1 MTVSVCPCVVEDAAA
16 LAILN
21 ESCFGFSYPV
31 HETASQ
37 IKSILKSADEQLL
50 VAVYRGTMLGYIHLR
65 VDRRT
70 YRAPRLAVAAVA
82 VDKNHRRKGV
92 AKALF
97 AAALELADR
106 LSCEAVTASVGG
118 SRAAQSFFLAVGCE
132 ERLNRKQ
139 FFKRLDDTE
148 RKA

>member
-1 MTVSVCPCVVEDAAA
+1 MFHFSVCPCVAEDAAA
-16 LAILN
+16 IALLN
-21 ESCFGFSYPV
+21 ETCFGLPCAV
-31 HETASQ
+31 NEVGRQ
-37 IKSILKSADEQLL
+37 ICSIIECADERLY

-70 YRAPRLAVAAVA
+70 YRAPRMAIVSLA
-82 VDKNHRRKGV
+82 VDKEHRRKGV

-97 AAALELADR
+97 AAAQEAAVQC
-106 LSCEAVTASVGG
+106 SCEAVTASVGG

-139 FFKRLDDTE
+139 YFKKL
-148 RKA
+148 

>member
-1 MTVSVCPCVVEDAAA
+1 MTVSVCPCVVEDATA
-16 LAILN
+16 LAALN

-37 IKSILKSADEQLL
+37 IRAILRSADEQLL
-50 VAVYRGTMLGYIHLR
+50 VAVCRGNMLGYIHFR
-65 VDRRT
+65 MERRT
-70 YRAPRLAVAAVA
+70 YRAPRLAIVSLAVE
-82 VDKNHRRKGV
+82 KEHRRKGI

-97 AAALELADR
+97 GAALEFAER
-106 LSCEAVTASVGG
+106 FSCEAVTASVGG
-118 SRAAQSFFLAVGCE
+118 ARAAQSFFLAVGCE

-139 FFKRLDDTE
+139 FFKRLDDTD

>member
-1 MTVSVCPCVVEDAAA
+1 MMNFSVCPCVAEDAE
-16 LAILN
+16 AIAVLN
-21 ESCFGFSYPV
+21 ETCFGLPCAV
-31 HETASQ
+31 NEVARQ
-37 IKSILKSADEQLL
+37 IRSILECADERLL

-70 YRAPRLAVAAVA
+70 YRAPRLAVVS
-82 VDKNHRRKGV
+82 VVVGKEYRRKGV

-97 AAALELADR
+97 MAAQDIATQ

-139 FFKRLDDTE
+139 YFKKL
-148 RKA
+148 